1 MSVLCTLT
9 ANGAANESEPFIKV
23 KGVSET
29 MQRNREMEGIVKL
42 SVEAKVA
49 ASVAAGLARSRTQ
62 DA

>member
-42 SVEAKVA
+42 SVEAKWQR
-49 ASVAAGLARSRTQ
+49 L
-62 DA
+62 